1 MNNFRVYLAWVSTFS
16 LIGAPIGLEGC
27 GSKESTPAPVVS
39 QTAPASQDAAQ
50 GAPASNQQQDPQSQ
64 PQGGQQQAADQQQQ
78 PIQLPDVNL
87 SPAGLDELLAPIA
100 LYPDPVL
107 AVMLQ
112 ASVDPQQVMDGGN
125 WLTLDQNQN
134 LKEAALDQASS
145 KAGFTP
151 VMQALLHYP
160 SVIDMMCTQFDW
172 TKQLGAAYS
181 ADPKAVLGSVQR
193 LRAIAVDNGAL
204 KSSDQ
209 MKVNVKQ
216 DNGQE
221 VVELA
226 PANPKVVYVP
236 QYDPQQVFSTTTT
249 TTNPDGSTTTTTTTS
264 GPAATT
270 SSSNSTVVVQQQSS
284 GVSTGTAALIGVL
297 SFGAGIALGAA
308 ISSNNYYYPSWGYGG
323 VYYGGRPYYPPP
335 YHPYYGGGWG
345 PSYGYNRPVHYGNNN
360 IYINNNHYNNNY
372 YNRFNNNSNLNPN
385 HKPMPVN
392 RPNKPNGVYQN
403 SMGNRPGYNQSANYN
418 RPNKGNGNNNNGY
431 QGGQNRPGSNNGNN
445 VSQRPGNNNTGNLN
459 GRPGN
464 NNNQPGNNAA
474 QRPGNANGGNNASN
488 WKGQTTYQG
497 NKGGANGNGQTRPG
511 GGTNGTPG
519 TRPGG
524 ATNTGTPNARPG
536 SGQTNGNN
544 KFGNAN
550 VDRGYGNQSGGGRQ
564 NTGAQ
569 TRPAPGGTTPAARP
583 STGNAAAGRP
593 AQNNQTSRPAA
604 TQQPSARPAQQS
616 RPSGGAFGG
625 ASNPS
630 ADRSASNRGRQ
641 SMGAPQ
647 QHQQAAR
654 PASAPKKR

>member
-1 MNNFRVYLAWVSTFS
+1 MNNLRIYLAWVSTFS

-27 GSKESTPAPVVS
+27 GAKENQPAQVV
-39 QTAPASQDAAQ
+39 QQAAPASQDAAV
-50 GAPASNQQQDPQSQ
+50 GTPVSNQQQDPAQ
-64 PQGGQQQAADQQQQ
+64 QGGQQQTAGQQQQ

-87 SPAGLDELLAPIA
+87 TPAGLDELLAPIA

-107 AVMLQ
+107 AVLLQ

-134 LKEAALDQASS
+134 LKEAALDQASA

-216 DNGQE
+216 DQGQE
-221 VVELA
+221 IVELA

-236 QYDPQQVFSTTTT
+236 QYDPTQVFSTTTT
-249 TTNPDGSTTTTTTTS
+249 TTNPDGSSTTTTTTS
-264 GPAATT
+264 GPATT

-284 GVSTGTAALIGVL
+284 GVSTGSAVLIGLL
-297 SFGAGIALGAA
+297 SFGAGIAVGAA
-308 ISSNNYYYPSWGYGG
+308 INSNNYYYPAWGYGG

-360 IYINNNHYNNNY
+360 IYINNNRYNNNY
-372 YNRFNNNSNLNPN
+372 YNRFNNNSNLKPN
-385 HKPMPVN
+385 YKPMPVHYN
-392 RPNKPNGVYQN
+392 NKPNGVYAN
-403 SMGNRPGYNQSANYN
+403 SMGNKPGYNQSANYT
-418 RPNKGNGNNNNGY
+418 RPNKGNGSGY
-431 QGGQNRPGSNNGNN
+431 QGNAQNRPGNQGGNNSGNSNARPGNKNNGQPGSN
-445 VSQRPGNNNTGNLN
+445 VAQRPGNNTTG
-459 GRPGN
+459 GAGN
-464 NNNQPGNNAA
+464 N
-474 QRPGNANGGNNASN
+474 N
-488 WKGQTTYQG
+488 WKGQSSYQG
-497 NKGGANGNGQTRPG
+497 NKGGANGNAQTRPG
-511 GGTNGTPG
+511 GGANSAAPN

-524 ATNTGTPNARPG
+524 A
-536 SGQTNGNN
+536 SGGGQPNGNN

-550 VDRGYGNQSGGGRQ
+550 VDRGFGNQSGGRQ
-564 NTGAQ
+564 NTAS
-569 TRPAPGGTTPAARP
+569 PAARP
-583 STGNAAAGRP
+583 STGNAPANRP
-593 AQNNQTSRPAA
+593 ATSNQMSRPAA
-604 TQQPSARPAQQS
+604 SPQPAARPQQQS
-616 RPSGGAFGG
+616 KPGGAFGG

-647 QHQQAAR
+647 H
-654 PASAPKKR
+654 SAPSKPAAKPAAAPKNVKRN